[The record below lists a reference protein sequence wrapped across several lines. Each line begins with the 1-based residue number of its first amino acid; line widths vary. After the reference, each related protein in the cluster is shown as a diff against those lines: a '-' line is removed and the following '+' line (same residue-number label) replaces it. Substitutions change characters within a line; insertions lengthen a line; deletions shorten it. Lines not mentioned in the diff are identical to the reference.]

1 MSFLEN
7 EPKKP
12 YLTTRSSNKTFQNVI
27 SRDFIG
33 QELQS
38 KLSEANVLLI
48 PNQGY
53 VDQPDL
59 LYFPAG
65 TSDLYQYIEDR
76 NIENI
81 KTDVCLEEKDYKELA
96 LHADWLRIAEFIVKE
111 LIVQLFIALL
121 ADYIVKRL
129 GNRIDK
135 TNVKS
140 KFTVVDERNEQQIEF
155 TYEGPAKE
163 FRSVMLNAVSKIS
176 PKSLPIPKSMKP
188 KRKSRN
194 KRKRK

>member
-38 KLSEANVLLI
+38 KSSEANVLLI

-140 KFTVVDERNEQQIEF
+140 KFTVVDEMSS
-155 TYEGPAKE
+155 K
-163 FRSVMLNAVSKIS
+163 LNCYV
-176 PKSLPIPKSMKP
+176 
-188 KRKSRN
+188 
-194 KRKRK
+194 